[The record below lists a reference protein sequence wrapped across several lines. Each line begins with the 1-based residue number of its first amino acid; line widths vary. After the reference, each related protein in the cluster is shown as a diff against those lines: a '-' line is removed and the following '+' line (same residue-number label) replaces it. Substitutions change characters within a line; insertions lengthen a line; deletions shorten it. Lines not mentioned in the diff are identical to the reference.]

1 MDESTVRTEQ
11 AGLEK
16 TLGTWPVFVAG
27 VGLVVAASTLV
38 SDFVGYFTI
47 GLAFL
52 VALLIA
58 FVINLLLGLSC
69 AELSTTYPRA
79 GALYEY
85 GSRAIP
91 WRGPPVVT
99 GLFLA
104 VAFYAMF
111 GLVRALEIA
120 AGAVGP
126 PAL

>member
-52 VALLIA
+52 VALVIA

-69 AELSTTYPRA
+69 AELSTTYPKA

-91 WRGPPVVT
+91 GRAASVLT
-99 GLFLA
+99 RLFLA
-104 VAFYAMF
+104 FAFYRMF
-111 GLVRALEIA
+111 GLRGALEIS
-120 AGAVGP
+120 AG
-126 PAL
+126 